1 MHATDDVHARGAAM
15 VARACRH
22 GREMLRI
29 CDAAIATPIRGALG
43 ADLVAAS
50 NSAWAERRATVER
63 ALDALRE
70 RTRADAALA
79 RAFDEA

>member
-29 CDAAIATPIRGALG
+29 CDSAIATPICEALG

-50 NSAWAERRATVER
+50 NAAWTERRDAVQR

-70 RTRADAALA
+70 RTRSDAALA